1 MFLPETSTFKWCFP
15 LDDEPNPLDEKMGG
29 HHQISNQK
37 ETVFKGFN
45 WMIPNLYLGNGCFTK
60 YSFKNWF
67 LRVPGKCV
75 KWGQEVFFG
84 KMFELMRDVMY
95 PPGSLTSP
103 PENRPKHKRK
113 RSSSNQ
119 HSFFQGRAVKLRGC
133 NLLILVCS
141 DWRCDFMAN
150 EFAIHNHANAIQVC
164 TLWYVFA
171 IWMASEDVSFESLV
185 FWMFTLLIPH
195 TIKEGRSEMT
205 SMFFWKQS
213 IRHICHSYG
222 WWKKSCTTWDV

>member
-1 MFLPETSTFKWCFP
+1 
-15 LDDEPNPLDEKMGG
+15 
-29 HHQISNQK
+29 
-37 ETVFKGFN
+37 
-45 WMIPNLYLGNGCFTK
+45 
-60 YSFKNWF
+60 
-67 LRVPGKCV
+67 
-75 KWGQEVFFG
+75 
-84 KMFELMRDVMY
+84 MRDVMY

-103 PENRPKHKRK
+103 PENRPKHKTK

-119 HSFFQGRAVKLRGC
+119 HPFFQGRAVKLRGC

-185 FWMFTLLIPH
+185 FWMFTCWSRTQSRKVDRKWPACCY
-195 TIKEGRSEMT
+195 
-205 SMFFWKQS
+205 WKQS
-213 IRHICHSYG
+213 IRHICHSYD